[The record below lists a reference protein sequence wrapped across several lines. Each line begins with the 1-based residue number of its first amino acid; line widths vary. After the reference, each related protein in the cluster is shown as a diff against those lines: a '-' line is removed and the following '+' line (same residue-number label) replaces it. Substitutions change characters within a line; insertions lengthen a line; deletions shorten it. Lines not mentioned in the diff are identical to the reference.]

1 MDVACRGR
9 RNVVCEFRVRY
20 DDEARRHPSERV
32 DRRRHS
38 ASDAFVRRRAELLFY
53 RRIYPHDQAEPMT
66 TDVAAYWQNFLQRHG
81 RNPDERCAGEMS
93 FEAEGFFGDELLA
106 LVLAGKKTAFFSS
119 YAAYIIDNE
128 ELPASGETY
137 VVLDRSGSPRCIIE
151 LTSVK
156 IVPFCEVTREM
167 VNAEGEDESIESWRE
182 KEKAYLED
190 EGAVVGFAF
199 TEDIKLVFHEF
210 CVIN

>member
-1 MDVACRGR
+1 MTA
-9 RNVVCEFRVRY
+9 
-20 DDEARRHPSERV
+20 EA
-32 DRRRHS
+32 
-38 ASDAFVRRRAELLFY
+38 AS
-53 RRIYPHDQAEPMT
+53 
-66 TDVAAYWQNFLQRHG
+66 YWQKFLQKRG
-81 RNPDERCAGEMS
+81 YNSDKCCAGEMS

-119 YAAYIIDNE
+119 YASYIIDNE
-128 ELPASGETY
+128 ELPASGERY

-190 EGAVVGFAF
+190 EGEIAGFSF

-210 CVIN
+210 RIVN